1 MFNQILQE
9 KTILD
14 NNNQIQRDQIEK
26 EALNSILENKK
37 VFESNNDEKVSI
49 IHRNQDK
56 IKENLNIFYKQ
67 NENIIKYTKE
77 AERVFDEFVEY
88 LKEAGDLF
96 NYANILNS
104 KTEELYNKIISNKE
118 EVKEN

>member
-14 NNNQIQRDQIEK
+14 TNNQIKRDEIEK
-26 EALNSILENKK
+26 ETLNLILENKK

-49 IHRNQDK
+49 IHMNQDK
-56 IKENLNIFYKQ
+56 IKENLNVFYKQ
-67 NENIIKYTKE
+67 NDIIIKYTKE
-77 AERVFDEFVEY
+77 AEKVFDEFVEY

-96 NYANILNS
+96 NYANILNN
-104 KTEELYNKIISNKE
+104 KTEELYNKIILN
-118 EVKEN
+118 